1 MEEVW
6 TELLRRYEELR
17 SKHDKNAW
25 RYISQLFA
33 DFRPYFKELYRQSKR
48 AQQKRSQG
56 KEIDPDQA
64 WRNFKGRAFERLI
77 LHMIK
82 TEVES
87 AGLRCVTGEEVVSK
101 TNDPILGSIYR
112 QIVVRYG
119 CYAVMPDVDLVIFRA
134 DNHRVIGVVSCKVT
148 LRERIA
154 QTAYW
159 KLKLM
164 ADPTTNHIKVFFVTP
179 DEDGDLVRRLPAP
192 SRVVSARGFKNR
204 VLVEHELDGTYVLR
218 DIEMSEKVKTF
229 DHFLD
234 DLQKLLRRCAQE

>member
-1 MEEVW
+1 MEEAW
-6 TELLRRYEELR
+6 EKLMKRYEDLR
-17 SKHDKNAW
+17 SEHPKDAW
-25 RYISQLFA
+25 RFVSQLLEG
-33 DFRPYFKELYRQSKR
+33 FRPQFRELYRQSKR
-48 AQQKRSQG
+48 AQRKIKQG

-87 AGLRCVTGEEVVSK
+87 VGLKCATGDEVISK
-101 TNDPILGSIYR
+101 SDDPVLGSVYR
-112 QIVVRYG
+112 QIMVRYG
-119 CYAVMPDVDLVIFRA
+119 CYAVIPDVDLVIFRA

-164 ADPTTNHIKVFFVTP
+164 ADPTTHHIKVFFVTP
-179 DEDGDLVRRLPAP
+179 DEDGDLVRKLPDP
-192 SRVVSARGFKNR
+192 SQAVAARGFKNR
-204 VLVEHELDGTYVLR
+204 ILVEHELDGTYVLR
-218 DIEMSEKVKTF
+218 DIEPSEKVKTF

-234 DLQKLLRRCAQE
+234 DLRKLLRRCARE